1 MKSSK
6 PRPKRLRFAFTR
18 EMLQVWKHALQPF
31 LLFELVYK
39 LLTIVVFVPVL
50 SILFNKILDWGNL
63 NALANFDLLRFVFS
77 RYGLIS
83 IVVMA
88 PIAFLLIYTEFAVL
102 IYIAYYGTLGKTARV
117 RAVLQQVLIRLPR
130 VWRFGTFGTILYLLL
145 LFPLLDVGF
154 GASLLPGIQ
163 IPNFIT
169 GELLKTTSGAVLLT
183 AVGIIILILNLISIY
198 ALPILV
204 LERSNRFWPA
214 MKKSARLFWRSKW
227 SLIKVMIE
235 WGLLIVIAGFLI
247 VAVIV
252 GGVLLIA
259 YESLN
264 EGWTGFLLSTLVSI
278 GLYGISFLFTP
289 LFISFVTCL
298 YRRYSN
304 PQDIDPSLRKLDRQ
318 ASLRGPRSRLFIQRN
333 KSKLVSFLLVVVV
346 AVAWGITT
354 VWNTLGEPPDE
365 FVIMAHR
372 GDIRSGVENTM
383 DAFEGAIRAEAD
395 LIELDLLQTKDGKL
409 AVIHDTNLKRLAGR
423 NVNVYDLTL
432 EELTK
437 IPLRENGFEGYVS
450 SFEDVLQAMQGRIRL
465 NVELKTHGFED
476 EHYVE
481 TFVDTVRKLHAEQDI
496 IVQSLDYD
504 IVQRVKELAPELEV
518 GYVIFATLAPK
529 LQSFQADFFVIEE
542 TFVNAGRIASAKLAG
557 RPLYVW
563 TVNSTDAV
571 QHFYTL
577 GVDGIITD
585 IASDARQVINELM
598 DPIIKTDF

>member
-1 MKSSK
+1 MRKLNQWRK
-6 PRPKRLRFAFTR
+6 LFRFKFTR
-18 EMLQVWKHALQPF
+18 EMIALWKHALQPF
-31 LLFELVYK
+31 LIFELVYK
-39 LLTIVVFVPVL
+39 LLTIVVFLPVL
-50 SILFNKILDWGNL
+50 SVLFNKILDWGDF
-63 NALANFDLLRFVFS
+63 NAIANFDLLRFVFS

-102 IYIAYYGTLGKTARV
+102 IYIAYYGALGKTARI

-130 VWRFGTFGTILYLLL
+130 VWRFGTLGTILYLLL

-169 GELLKTTSGAVLLT
+169 GELMKTGSGIALLS
-183 AVGIIILILNLISIY
+183 AVGFVIFILNLVSIY

-204 LERSNRFWPA
+204 LEKSERFWPA

-235 WGLLIVIAGFLI
+235 WFLLTVIAGLI
-247 VAVIV
+247 IV
-252 GGVLLIA
+252 GMIFGIVLFFA
-259 YESLN
+259 YESLS
-264 EGWTGFLLSTLVSI
+264 EVWTGFLLSTLVSV
-278 GLYGISFLFTP
+278 GLYGLSLLFTP
-289 LFISFVTCL
+289 LFISFITCL
-298 YRRYSN
+298 YRRYSDPN
-304 PQDIDPSLRKLDRQ
+304 DIDPSLRKLDRHS
-318 ASLRGPRSRLFIQRN
+318 SLRGARTQLFVKRN
-333 KSKLVSFLLVVVV
+333 RSKLVTFLL
-346 AVAWGITT
+346 AVLIAISWGITT
-354 VWNTLGEPPDE
+354 VWNTIGEPPDD

-383 DAFEGAIRAEAD
+383 EAFEGAIRAEAD

-432 EELTK
+432 EELQK
-437 IPLRENGFEGYVS
+437 IPLSENGFIGHVP
-450 SFEDVLQAMQGRIRL
+450 SFEEVLQVLQGRIKL
-465 NVELKTHGFED
+465 NVELKIHGQED
-476 EHYVE
+476 SNYVK
-481 TFVDTVRKLHAEQDI
+481 TFVDTVRRYQAEQDI
-496 IVQSLDYD
+496 IVQSVEYD
-504 IVQRVKELAPELEV
+504 IVQDVKDMAPDLKV
-518 GYVIFATLAPK
+518 GYVIFATLSPK
-529 LQSFQADFFVIEE
+529 LHSFRADFFVIEE
-542 TFVNAGRIASAKLAG
+542 SFVNAGRIASAKLAG

-585 IASDARQVINELM
+585 ITSDARQVINELM
-598 DPIIKTDF
+598 EPILKVGF